1 MILLALFLKDGYGF
15 YLTVITYQTSDLFY
29 GMTCVPQTHLA
40 EKLGSYFAMRH
51 VKSKL
56 TWILIKHQRWQQL
69 PYLLMIFGLFL
80 HIFLDFLD
88 ELLKFADQLHVT
100 RCQFFGGLFK
110 HIPHWC
116 KRPVEQ
122 MAVSFSSLGIMLH
135 THCTNKTENVLN
147 MICDLTPRCV
157 YSLDIRFILWSCCF

>member
-1 MILLALFLKDGYGF
+1 MILLALFLTMDMGF
-15 YLTVITYQTSDLFY
+15 ILQWLHTRPLTFVKGWHVHRRVT
-29 GMTCVPQTHLA
+29 

-51 VKSKL
+51 VMSNL
-56 TWILIKHQRWQQL
+56 TWILIKHQIWRQL

-88 ELLKFADQLHVT
+88 ELLKFANQLHVT
-100 RCQFFGGLFK
+100 RCQFFSGLFK
-110 HIPHWC
+110 HIPHRC

-122 MAVSFSSLGIMLH
+122 MTVSFSSLGIILH

-157 YSLDIRFILWSCCF
+157 YSPDIRFILWSCCF